1 MSRARKAD
9 HNSVIDAAQSVFWQH
24 GYHGTSTRQIEQSTG
39 LTRFTLQTSYGGK
52 KTFFLQ
58 TLDAYLDR
66 AEADFLP
73 DPDSTNLE
81 TLALWVEGRSDP
93 AVMPMLGA
101 KGCLLLNSIT
111 EFDRDGG
118 EVDDRISRYFDVLQ
132 GRLEKILTRAVS
144 SGEVDQDLDPEEKA
158 RLLVSLLLGLTMTI
172 KARPSDDFATPYTAA
187 AAAMIRQWRVVT

>member
-118 EVDDRISRYFDVLQ
+118 EVDDRISRYFNVLQ
-132 GRLEKILTRAVS
+132 ARLEKILTRAVA

-158 RLLVSLLLGLTMTI
+158 LLLVSLLLGLTMTI